1 MVSERDSLQSGI
13 PSRAGVS
20 RLEPGSRPPEGQE
33 EGARSE
39 LMLLCHV

>member
-1 MVSERDSLQSGI
+1 MLKRLKGGVIVGFPPERECQGWTRQL
-13 PSRAGVS
+13 A
-20 RLEPGSRPPEGQE
+20 PEGQE